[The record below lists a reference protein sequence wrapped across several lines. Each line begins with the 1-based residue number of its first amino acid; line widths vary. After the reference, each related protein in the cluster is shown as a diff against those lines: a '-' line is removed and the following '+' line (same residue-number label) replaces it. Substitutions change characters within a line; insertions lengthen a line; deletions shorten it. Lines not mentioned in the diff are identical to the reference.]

1 MTKIWLKKEKQIA
14 QTKKKHNFAIRKSLT
29 KLMMK
34 KLYAMIALVV
44 VGSLSASAQ
53 LTRKT
58 AVGKQHQKQVPAN
71 LNAARHSSQTN
82 STNAVIWSDD
92 FSTPANW
99 SIAHEAGTTGDW
111 AIGTTGPS
119 GSFPINTITSA
130 SAANGFAIFDSDL
143 ICSGNQIGN
152 LSTVNPIDLTG
163 HASVRL
169 TFSQYYCRYY
179 DSTYVFVSTDN
190 TNWTKFEVNGNL
202 VINDFSANNNS
213 AVNPEIVNVDI
224 SSVAGNS
231 ATVYIRFQFYSPS
244 TIDVNAGCAYAW
256 MLDDVSISDIPAID
270 AAAYN
275 KAFAGEYSIISLLN
289 TTAFSMNGRIIN
301 TGGTA
306 ITGGTIAFNVYNA
319 SGPVYNDLA
328 TLSSTLNPG
337 DTSAVLN
344 AAGSYAPADTGIYI
358 IEQIIGVSGDGDAA
372 NDTVLA
378 FVYVDDSTN
387 ARDYTALDASGYLG
401 GFGFNAQSGSLGQM
415 YHIYQAS
422 QATSATFFLDAPTIG
437 DQISITL
444 HSTAAGMPDA
454 EIGTTGT
461 YTLTAADTAVFV
473 TLPFTSPVNV
483 TSGDYFLALNQ
494 LGVNNIT
501 LGASADIYTP
511 GKIMFDGGSGWTD
524 VGGVGNLSFILR
536 LNNPSSTLV
545 SVPKINQNDLYSVY
559 PNPSNG
565 LVYIKST
572 STQGKVFVNILN
584 TLGKVVK
591 SATYNSFS
599 NETID
604 LSTLATGTY
613 TVQIISENGV
623 ANKSIVL
630 STK

>member
-1 MTKIWLKKEKQIA
+1 
-14 QTKKKHNFAIRKSLT
+14 
-29 KLMMK
+29 MMK
-34 KLYAMIALVV
+34 KLYAMIALVI

-53 LTRKT
+53 LTRKS
-58 AVGKQHQKQVPAN
+58 AVGKQHHRQVPSN
-71 LNAARHSSQTN
+71 LNAARHMSQTN

-99 SIAHEAGTTGDW
+99 TIASEAGTTGDW
-111 AIGTTGPS
+111 VIGTTGPS
-119 GSFPINTITSA
+119 GSFPISAITSA
-130 SAANGFAIFDSDL
+130 TAANGFAIFDSDL

-152 LSTVNPIDLTG
+152 ISTANPIDLTG
-163 HASVRL
+163 HPSVRL

-202 VINDFSANNNS
+202 VLNDFSANNNM

-224 SSVAGNS
+224 SSVAANQ
-231 ATVYIRFQFYSPS
+231 ATVYVRFQFYSPS
-244 TIDVNAGCAYAW
+244 TIDVAAGCAYAW
-256 MLDDVSISDIPAID
+256 MIDDVSISDIPAID
-270 AAAYN
+270 AAVYN

-289 TTAFSMNGRIIN
+289 TTAFSMNGRIVN

-337 DTSAVLN
+337 DTSSVLT
-344 AAGSYAPADTGIYI
+344 ASGSYAPADTGIYI
-358 IEQIIGVSGDGDAA
+358 IEQIIGISGDGDAT
-372 NDTVLA
+372 NDTILA

-387 ARDYTALDASGYLG
+387 ARDYTALDPAGYLG
-401 GFGFNAQSGSLGQM
+401 GFGFNTQAGSLGQT

-422 QATSATFFLDAPTIG
+422 QVTSATFFLDAPTVG
-437 DQISITL
+437 DQISVTL
-444 HSTAAGMPDA
+444 HNIVAGMPDA

-461 YTLTAADTAVFV
+461 YTVGAGDVGAFV
-473 TLPFTSPVNV
+473 TLAFTSPVNV

-494 LGVNNIT
+494 LGVTNIT
-501 LGASADIYTP
+501 LGASSDIYTT
-511 GKIMFDGGSGWTD
+511 GKIMFNGGTAWTD
-524 VGGVGNLSFILR
+524 VSAVGNLAFMLR

-545 SVPKINQNDLYSVY
+545 GVPTINQNDVYSVY

-565 LVYIKST
+565 LVYIMSNG
-572 STQGKVFVNILN
+572 TQGKVVINVLN
-584 TLGKVVK
+584 ALGKVVK
-591 SATYNSFS
+591 QSTYSSFS
-599 NETID
+599 NERMD
-604 LSTLATGTY
+604 LSTLAAGRY

-623 ANKSIVL
+623 ANKAIVL
-630 STK
+630 SAK